1 MNLKKE
7 PNMKKKRIV
16 LHFPH
21 QLIDKPIAYHLV
33 KDYNLV
39 FNILQAKIMPNEK
52 GIMVLELSGKDK
64 DYAQGI
70 KFLQEQGIK
79 IETLSKDVRRNDKKC
94 THCGACV
101 TICPTGALYVDRN
114 TMEIIFD
121 IEKCIA
127 CELCVPACP
136 PRAMQVAL

>member
-1 MNLKKE
+1 
-7 PNMKKKRIV
+7 MKKKRIV

-21 QLIDKPIAYHLV
+21 NLIDKPIAYNLV

-39 FNILQAKIMPNEK
+39 FNILQAKITPNEK
-52 GIMVLELSGKDK
+52 GLMVLELSGCDK

-70 KFLQEQGIK
+70 KFLQQQGIK
-79 IETLSKDVRRNDKKC
+79 VETLSKDVRRDDKRC
-94 THCGACV
+94 TQCGVCV
-101 TICPTGALYVDRN
+101 AVCPTGALYVNREN
-114 TMEIIFD
+114 MEVIFD

-136 PRAMQVAL
+136 PRAMQVKL

>member
-1 MNLKKE
+1 
-7 PNMKKKRIV
+7 MKKKRIV

-21 QLIDKPIAYHLV
+21 KLIDKPIVYNLV

-39 FNILQAKIMPNEK
+39 FNILQAKITPNEK
-52 GIMVLELSGKDK
+52 GLMVLELSGCDK

-70 KFLQEQGIK
+70 KFLQQQGIK
-79 IETLSKDVRRNDKKC
+79 VETLSKDVRRDDKRC
-94 THCGACV
+94 TQCGVCV
-101 TICPTGALYVDRN
+101 GICPTGALYVNREN
-114 TMEIIFD
+114 MEVIFD

-136 PRAMQVAL
+136 PRAMQVKL

>member
-1 MNLKKE
+1 
-7 PNMKKKRIV
+7 MKKKRIV

-21 QLIDKPIAYHLV
+21 KLIDKPIAYHLV

-39 FNILQAKIMPNEK
+39 FNILQAKITPNEK
-52 GIMVLELSGKDK
+52 GLMVLELSGCDK

-70 KFLQEQGIK
+70 KFLREQGIK
-79 IETLSKDVRRNDKKC
+79 VETLSKDVRRNDKRC
-94 THCGACV
+94 TQCGACV
-101 TICPTGALYVDRN
+101 AVCPTGALYVNREN
-114 TMEIIFD
+114 MEIIFD

-136 PRAMQVAL
+136 PRAMEVKL

>member
-1 MNLKKE
+1 
-7 PNMKKKRIV
+7 MKKKRIV

-21 QLIDKPIAYHLV
+21 KLIDKPIAYNLV

-39 FNILQAKIMPNEK
+39 FNILQAKITPNEK
-52 GIMVLELSGKDK
+52 GLMVLELSGCDK
-64 DYAQGI
+64 NYAQGI

-79 IETLSKDVRRNDKKC
+79 VETLSKDVRRNDKRC
-94 THCGACV
+94 TQCGACV
-101 TICPTGALYVDRN
+101 AVCPTGALYVNREN
-114 TMEIIFD
+114 MEVIFD

-136 PRAMQVAL
+136 PRAMEVKL

>member
-1 MNLKKE
+1 
-7 PNMKKKRIV
+7 MKKKRIV

-21 QLIDKPIAYHLV
+21 KLIDKPIAYNLV

-39 FNILQAKIMPNEK
+39 FNILQAKITPNEK
-52 GIMVLELSGKDK
+52 GLMVLELSGRDN

-70 KFLQEQGIK
+70 KFLQQHGIK
-79 IETLSKDVRRNDKKC
+79 VETLSKDVRRDDKRC
-94 THCGACV
+94 TQCGVCV
-101 TICPTGALYVDRN
+101 GVCPTGALYVNRDN
-114 TMEIIFD
+114 MEVIFD

-136 PRAMQVAL
+136 PRAMQVKL